1 MKKTIITLAL
11 TAALA
16 GAALA
21 SDFRIGNVYRA
32 GTMWATA
39 VVHTDKTIRVKCA
52 ALDSKG
58 EAIAVSSTTTINPP
72 MDEVVVNVGRNVP
85 FKSMRCW
92 IVK

>member
-16 GAALA
+16 GTALA

-32 GTMWATA
+32 GTMWAVA
-39 VVHTDKTIRVKCA
+39 VVHTDKTIRVKCS

-58 EAIAVSSTTTINPP
+58 EAIAVSQTWIVEPP
-72 MDEVVVNVGRNVP
+72 MDEVNVNVGRNVP